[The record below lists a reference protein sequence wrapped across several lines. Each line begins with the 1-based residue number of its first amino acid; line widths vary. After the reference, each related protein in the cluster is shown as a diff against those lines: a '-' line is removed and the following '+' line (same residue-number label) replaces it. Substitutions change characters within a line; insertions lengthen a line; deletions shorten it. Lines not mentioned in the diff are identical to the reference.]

1 MVRTRNVSQYPGTP
15 PDEGEDRTIPTEQPL
30 YSAQA
35 IAEVLAG
42 DAESSIQPV
51 THRARQDMVELGW
64 ERPDVAEAMQ
74 AALEVGVYLRSEW
87 CALNSNGTM
96 AACDAYRYR
105 RRERVPAGMEMTC
118 EYYLKW
124 AIGHNGNLLLLVSCH
139 LSRG

>member
-42 DAESSIQPV
+42 DAESRIQPV
-51 THRARQDMVELGW
+51 THRARQD
-64 ERPDVAEAMQ
+64 
-74 AALEVGVYLRSEW
+74 
-87 CALNSNGTM
+87 
-96 AACDAYRYR
+96 
-105 RRERVPAGMEMTC
+105 MEMTC

-124 AIGHNGNLLLLVSCH
+124 AIGQNGNLLLLVSCH

>member
-1 MVRTRNVSQYPGTP
+1 MVKTRNVSQYSGTP
-15 PDEGEDRTIPTEQPL
+15 PEEGEDRTISTEGPL

-42 DAESSIQPV
+42 DAESRIQPV
-51 THRARQDMVELGW
+51 TRRSRQDLVNLGW
-64 ERPDVAEAMQ
+64 ERPDMADAVQ
-74 AALEVGVYLRSEW
+74 AALEVGVYLGSEW
-87 CALNSNGTM
+87 CALGANGTM

-105 RRERVPAGMEMTC
+105 RRERVPAGMEMTF

-124 AIGHNGNLLLLVSCH
+124 AIGQSGNLLLLVSCH